1 MFFLAGMDKKYELIE
16 PPISC
21 YCSFCAVRRD
31 WLLYKETEFASLFF
45 ITIWHFTADYLLVCG
60 SCQYPIKLP
69 RPLGMQLSLD
79 ESNKQDLHDKV
90 VTFVAEHQKVN
101 IVT

>member
-1 MFFLAGMDKKYELIE
+1 
-16 PPISC
+16 
-21 YCSFCAVRRD
+21 
-31 WLLYKETEFASLFF
+31 
-45 ITIWHFTADYLLVCG
+45 
-60 SCQYPIKLP
+60 
-69 RPLGMQLSLD
+69 LGMQLSLD